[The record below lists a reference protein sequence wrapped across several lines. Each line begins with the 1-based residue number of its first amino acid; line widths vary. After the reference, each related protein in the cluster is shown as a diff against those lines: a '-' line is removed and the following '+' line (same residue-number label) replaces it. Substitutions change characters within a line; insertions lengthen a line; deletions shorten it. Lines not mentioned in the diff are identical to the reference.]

1 MASYSQFDSNILPN
15 YDEYFKYNFDFSNLK
30 LSQYNY
36 PSVKD
41 NKHFSLLINASLP
54 CILSSVPLLQIQFL
68 LMKLYNYLN
77 RAYKGNR

>member
-1 MASYSQFDSNILPN
+1 MVSYSQFDSNILPN
-15 YDEYFKYNFDFSNLK
+15 YDEYFKYNFDSSNLK

-41 NKHFSLLINASLP
+41 NKYFSLLINTSLP